1 MVFGFPWHFLRVGYV
16 RFAKSPLMVSPLL
29 YVFDDCTVDASRRE
43 VRRADKPIPVEPK
56 VLDLLL
62 YLLANRDRLVSKDE
76 LVSAVWNGRIVSDS
90 AISACIH
97 SARVALGDAGAGHRL
112 IKTFPRKGLRFV
124 GNVRD
129 APSPSIPPTNVP
141 DLTVLALPDR
151 PSVAVLPFLADPDQS
166 YFADGV
172 VDEIILALS
181 RMRWLFVIAR
191 NSSFTYRDRVVDVRQ
206 IGRELGVRYVIEGS
220 VRKSG
225 NRVRI
230 AAQLI
235 DSESRLTLAGHRC
248 DGVLGD
254 IFELQDTIVSEM
266 IAFIAPK
273 LEASEINRTRRK
285 PTENLDAYDLY
296 LRGLESYYLWTQPAH
311 ELALSFFKQAFVLDD
326 NFAAACGMAARC
338 YTSRKVNG
346 WMVDRE
352 AEVSEA
358 RRLARQ
364 AVALGNDDAVALT
377 AAGFTKAHVLGE
389 KASGR
394 ALIERAL
401 RLNPNYSVAWYCAG
415 WIDVWLED
423 AASALEKFGNA
434 IRYSPIDPLMFNYHA
449 GIASAHFVAGRLD
462 DARLYAMKAIDGRP
476 AFVTALQIAA
486 ATCALGGQLA
496 EAREHAAAL
505 RRIDGDLRV
514 GNAEDRF
521 SLHPNTL
528 SKLAEGLR
536 LAGMPE

>member
-1 MVFGFPWHFLRVGYV
+1 M
-16 RFAKSPLMVSPLL
+16 L
-29 YVFDDCTVDASRRE
+29 YLFDDCTIDASRRE
-43 VRRADKPIPVEPK
+43 VRRADKSIPVEPK
-56 VLDLLL
+56 VLDLVL

-97 SARVALGDAGAGHRL
+97 SARVALGDAGAGQRL
-112 IKTFPRKGLRFV
+112 IKTFPRKGLRFI
-124 GNVRD
+124 GKVRD
-129 APSPSIPPTNVP
+129 TPSPSIPPTSVP
-141 DLTVLALPDR
+141 ALALPDR
-151 PSVAVLPFLADPDQS
+151 PSVAVLPFVAEPDQS

-172 VDEIILALS
+172 VDEVILALS

-220 VRKSG
+220 VRKSS

-230 AAQLI
+230 TAQLI
-235 DSESRLTLAGHRC
+235 DAESRLTLAGHRC

-266 IAFIAPK
+266 IAVIAPK
-273 LEASEINRTRRK
+273 LEANEINRTRRK

-311 ELALSFFKQAFVLDD
+311 ELALSFFKQAFALDD

-358 RRLARQ
+358 RRLSRQ
-364 AVALGNDDAVALT
+364 AVALGGDDAVALT
-377 AAGFTKAHVLGE
+377 AAGFTNAHVLSE
-389 KASGR
+389 KAAGR
-394 ALIERAL
+394 ALVERAL

-423 AASALEKFGNA
+423 AASALEKFGYA
-434 IRYSPIDPLMFNYHA
+434 MRYSPIDPLMFNFHA

-476 AFVTALQIAA
+476 SFVTALQIAA
-486 ATCALGGQLA
+486 ATSALGGRLA
-496 EAREHAAAL
+496 EAREHVAAL
-505 RRIDGDLRV
+505 RRINGDLRV
-514 GNAEDRF
+514 GNAADRF

-528 SKLAEGLR
+528 SKLMEGLR